1 MSRMWKIVVVLMILF
16 PLNALSQQE
25 VKTQIQGN
33 DSVRASSRESIHS
46 LFTGIGYGSN
56 MIYMGSTI
64 SQDQPYGYASLSY
77 GFNDELFASVSA
89 IHLSDSNPYLSFYI
103 GSLYYSHTFNSWFDI
118 SSGIYRYQVESS
130 LTDSLFNSFT
140 YGDIS
145 LGFDWKLVYSTI
157 SLGGLF
163 SDENQAYFQIKNSRF
178 FKTNEFIKDKIYV
191 SFDPY
196 VNLLF
201 GTLLKIE
208 TGTGSTFN
216 ISPPYRKW
224 TSISQSGT
232 NTSRTFGILE
242 VDFGL
247 PVAFNSDIITV
258 EAEPAY
264 VFPVY
269 DDPDFP
275 GLKGFVFL
283 LSAFFKIF

>member
-1 MSRMWKIVVVLMILF
+1 MWKIVVVLMILF